1 MQHRIHNLE
10 GGVKILG
17 LGLGD
22 LAIIVL
28 TWFITFQV
36 FGAALEARPRF
47 IVGIT
52 ATFLVYRVWSLVKD
66 RVPSHF
72 GFHFIAWLGERQ
84 QYEVTHDIEPAPY
97 LIDVHAVDELRRR
110 QKRADVLVRRAT
122 QRRRSRTRPAPG
134 EGTP

>member
-1 MQHRIHNLE
+1 VQHRIHNLE

-36 FGAALEARPRF
+36 FGAALDARPRF
-47 IVGIT
+47 IVGIGV
-52 ATFLVYRVWSLVKD
+52 TFLVYRVWSLVKD

-97 LIDVHAVDELRRR
+97 LIDVRTVDELRRR
-110 QKRADVLVRRAT
+110 QKRADTLVRHAT
-122 QRRRSRTRPAPG
+122 RRRRGRGQPTPG